1 MNADDERLV
10 ERVRHLELLILFMQS
25 EISTLRN
32 LVKRNQDP
40 ADEDFL
46 RQFTEQHQQQFR
58 ELFADLPDREA
69 VIQQIVADYSGR
81 IQLELDQNEDIP

>member
-1 MNADDERLV
+1 MTLD

-40 ADEDFL
+40 ADEEFL

-58 ELFADLPDREA
+58 ELFANLPDREA
-69 VIQQIVADYSGR
+69 VIQQILADYSGR
-81 IQLELDQNEDIP
+81 IQLELDQNEDVP